1 MSDVTRREFLRYTVA
16 GAAAL
21 ATGLVLGSCGKG
33 GGESRELQRPA
44 ASKAPGKQPE
54 AAVPPEVAQTAK
66 DPAHMTE
73 AETLHVPQFAL
84 PAEIK
89 KGKKMV
95 VTINV
100 GKTPHPME
108 KDHYIEWIELSVDGK
123 VEGKAKLKPGRKPM
137 ADFKIKPAGGAQEL
151 KCHIHC
157 NVHKL
162 WENTQQI
169 NAV

>member
-21 ATGLVLGSCGKG
+21 ATGLVLGSCSKEG
-33 GGESRELQRPA
+33 GIPRELNRPA
-44 ASKAPGKQPE
+44 AGKAPGKQPE
-54 AAVPPEVAQTAK
+54 AAAPPEKAQTAA
-66 DPAHMTE
+66 DPNKMTE
-73 AETLHVPQFAL
+73 LEMKHVPQFAL

-100 GKTPHPME
+100 GKTLHPME
-108 KDHYIEWIELSVDGK
+108 KDHYIEWIALYVDSK
-123 VEGKAKLKPGRKPM
+123 LLKQIQLKPGKKPT
-137 ADFKIKPAGGAQEL
+137 ADFTIKPAGGAQEL
-151 KCHIHC
+151 TAHIHC
-157 NVHKL
+157 NKHGL